1 MAKEKTEISGG
12 EKKNPSLRHLGL
24 ILDGNGRWAE
34 KRGLERTKGH
44 RAGMETV
51 VKIVRACSDR
61 SLEAISLY
69 AFSTENWKRPEGEV
83 SAIMGLLIEF
93 VQSKLPEIMEK
104 NCRIQIMGNLDRLP
118 LPAKK
123 AVDLAVKRSQKNT
136 GMIVNI
142 GLNYGGRA
150 EIVHAVHILYEKGIE
165 ADQITEEAIESV
177 LYTAELPPLDFIIR
191 TGGETRLSNFMIW
204 QAAYAELYFT
214 DTLWPDF
221 TEACLDEAIQSF
233 LHRNR
238 RFGGIS

>member
-1 MAKEKTEISGG
+1 
-12 EKKNPSLRHLGL
+12 
-24 ILDGNGRWAE
+24 
-34 KRGLERTKGH
+34 
-44 RAGMETV
+44 
-51 VKIVRACSDR
+51 
-61 SLEAISLY
+61 
-69 AFSTENWKRPEGEV
+69 
-83 SAIMGLLIEF
+83 
-93 VQSKLPEIMEK
+93 
-104 NCRIQIMGNLDRLP
+104 
-118 LPAKK
+118 
-123 AVDLAVKRSQKNT
+123 
-136 GMIVNI
+136 MIINI

>member
-61 SLEAISLY
+61 GLEAISLY

-136 GMIVNI
+136 GMIINI

>member
-61 SLEAISLY
+61 GLEAISLY

-104 NCRIQIMGNLDRLP
+104 NCRIQIMGKLDRLP

-136 GMIVNI
+136 GMIINI

-150 EIVHAVHILYEKGIE
+150 EIVHAVHILYKKGIK

-221 TEACLDEAIQSF
+221 TEACLDEAIRSF

>member
-61 SLEAISLY
+61 GLEAISLY

-136 GMIVNI
+136 GMIINI

-150 EIVHAVHILYEKGIE
+150 EIVHAVHILYKKGIK

-221 TEACLDEAIQSF
+221 TEACLDEAIRSF